1 MATYTK
7 FQQFV
12 EDLAHG
18 VHNFDSNTIKVALSN
33 ASNAPSA
40 SADAVLGDITTV
52 STANL
57 DGVTLTKG
65 SSGQT
70 TGTYKYV
77 PNDLTMTASGAV
89 GPFRYVIIYNDT
101 AANDELIACSTTA
114 LKSRL
119 QVATR
124 SNSTSA
130 QNCLAWRNRGGYETA
145 LALGWGGI
153 RVVSEVI

>member
-18 VHNFDSNTIKVALSN
+18 VHNFDSDTIKVALSN

-40 SADAVLGDITTV
+40 SADAVLADITTV

-70 TGTYKYV
+70 TGTYKYI

-89 GPFRYVIIYNDT
+89 GPFQYVIIYND
-101 AANDELIACSTTA
+101 D
-114 LKSRL
+114 
-119 QVATR
+119 
-124 SNSTSA
+124 STSDSLI
-130 QNCLAWRNRGGYETA
+130 CYFDYGTEVTLASGDTFKLDFGTELFS
-145 LALGWGGI
+145 LA
-153 RVVSEVI
+153 

>member
-33 ASNAPSA
+33 TAPSA

-57 DGVTLTKG
+57 DDVTPTV
-65 SSGQT
+65 SSSSQT
-70 TGTYKYV
+70 SGTYKLV
-77 PNDLTMTASGAV
+77 LADLTMTASGAV
-89 GPFRYVIIYNDT
+89 GPFRYVILYNDT
-101 AANDELIACSTTA
+101 AANDPLICFFDY
-114 LKSRL
+114 
-119 QVATR
+119 
-124 SNSTSA
+124 
-130 QNCLAWRNRGGYETA
+130 G
-145 LALGWGGI
+145 
-153 RVVSEVI
+153 SEVTLAKDDTFKLVFGTELFSLA

>member
-18 VHNFDSNTIKVALSN
+18 VHDLETDAITVALSN
-33 ASNAPSA
+33 TAPSA

-57 DGVTLTKG
+57 DDITPTIS

-70 TGTYKYV
+70 SGTYKLV
-77 PNDLTMTASGAV
+77 LADLTMTASGAV
-89 GPFRYVIIYNDT
+89 GPFRYIILYNDT
-101 AANDELIACSTTA
+101 ATDDPLICFFDY
-114 LKSRL
+114 
-119 QVATR
+119 
-124 SNSTSA
+124 
-130 QNCLAWRNRGGYETA
+130 G
-145 LALGWGGI
+145 
-153 RVVSEVI
+153 SEVTLASGDTFKLDFGDQLFSLA

>member
-18 VHNFDSNTIKVALSN
+18 VHNFDSDTIKVALSN

-40 SADAVLGDITTV
+40 SAHVKLADITTIAV
-52 STANL
+52 TNL

-77 PNDLTMTASGAV
+77 PNDLTMTATGNVPA
-89 GPFRYVIIYNDT
+89 FQYVIIYNDT
-101 AANDELIACSTTA
+101 AANKELICFFDY
-114 LKSRL
+114 
-119 QVATR
+119 
-124 SNSTSA
+124 
-130 QNCLAWRNRGGYETA
+130 G
-145 LALGWGGI
+145 
-153 RVVSEVI
+153 SEVTLHANDTFKLEVCTELFSLA

>member
-7 FQQFV
+7 FQCFV

-18 VHNFDSNTIKVALSN
+18 VHNFDTNTIKVALSN
-33 ASNAPSA
+33 ASNPPSA
-40 SADAVLGDITTV
+40 SAHVKLADITTV

-89 GPFRYVIIYNDT
+89 GPFQYVILYNDT
-101 AANDELIACSTTA
+101 ASNKELICFFDY
-114 LKSRL
+114 
-119 QVATR
+119 
-124 SNSTSA
+124 
-130 QNCLAWRNRGGYETA
+130 G
-145 LALGWGGI
+145 
-153 RVVSEVI
+153 SEVTLASGDTFKLDFGDQLFSLA

>member
-18 VHNFDSNTIKVALSN
+18 VHNFDSDTIKVALSN

-40 SADAVLGDITTV
+40 SAHVKLADITTV

-57 DGVTLTKG
+57 GSVTLTKS

-70 TGTYKYV
+70 TGTYKYI

-89 GPFRYVIIYNDT
+89 GPFQYVIIYND
-101 AANDELIACSTTA
+101 D
-114 LKSRL
+114 
-119 QVATR
+119 
-124 SNSTSA
+124 STSDSLI
-130 QNCLAWRNRGGYETA
+130 CYFDYS
-145 LALGWGGI
+145 
-153 RVVSEVI
+153 SEVTLASGDTFKLDFGTELFSLA